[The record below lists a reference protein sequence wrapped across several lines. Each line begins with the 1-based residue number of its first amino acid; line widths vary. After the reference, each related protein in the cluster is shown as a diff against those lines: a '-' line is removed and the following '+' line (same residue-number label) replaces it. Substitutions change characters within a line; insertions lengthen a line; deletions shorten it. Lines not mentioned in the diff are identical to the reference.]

1 MKWLVLFLFYL
12 GVPHSFAQNI
22 QGRWIGKLTQQPGGY
37 SQLYD
42 LELNLSQRKTIWGDS
57 FAYEGDSVRVRI
69 GLSGYIDRDS
79 IILRESPGWIREDI
93 VPWTWVACIK
103 NFILAYRKD
112 NDFEYLEGRWT
123 GVSKE
128 DQSDPCK
135 PGKVILARSLE
146 GLNKFLEDHKD
157 SVIIPEPVVISVIS
171 PPPVPDFSS
180 DFQGT
185 APNKVTEIEIRQPDI
200 QIQLIDYLKVDN
212 DTVSVFLNRK
222 PLARNI
228 RIDKRPV
235 LLSFR
240 IDKRIE
246 LHEILLYA
254 ENLGRIPPNTSEMI
268 VVDGDRRH
276 RVMIVSDKEKTA
288 AVYLR
293 YKPGKGS

>member
-1 MKWLVLFLFYL
+1 MKWLILFLFCP
-12 GVPHSFAQNI
+12 GIPHLFAQNI

-57 FAYEGDSVRVRI
+57 FAYEGDSVSVRI
-69 GLSGYIDRDS
+69 GLSGRIDRDS
-79 IILRESPGWIREDI
+79 IILRESLGWIREDK

-103 NFILAYRKD
+103 NFILAYHKD

-123 GVSKE
+123 GVSK
-128 DQSDPCK
+128 DDATDPCK
-135 PGKVILARSLE
+135 PGKVILARSTE
-146 GLNKFLEDHKD
+146 ALNQFLEDHKD
-157 SVIIPEPVVISVIS
+157 SVIIPEPSVVTSVS
-171 PPPVPDFSS
+171 LPPVPDFSA

-185 APNKVTEIEIRQPDI
+185 IPNKVTEIEIRQPDI

-228 RIDKRPV
+228 RISKRPV
-235 LLSFR
+235 LLSFQV
-240 IDKRIE
+240 DERIE